1 MIFDQSE
8 SQLNGEMTV
17 FSTNGARIIG
27 HPFAHTPN
35 KDQLDLDCTSHSK
48 LTQD

>member
-1 MIFDQSE
+1 MFLIKVK

-17 FSTNGARIIG
+17 ISTNGARIIG

-35 KDQLDLDCTSHSK
+35 KDQLNLDYTSHFK